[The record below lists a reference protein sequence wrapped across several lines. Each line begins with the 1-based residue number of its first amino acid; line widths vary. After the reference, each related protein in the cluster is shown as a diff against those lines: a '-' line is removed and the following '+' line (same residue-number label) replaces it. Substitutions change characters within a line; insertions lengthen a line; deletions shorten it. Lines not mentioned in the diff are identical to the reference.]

1 MKSVTLILIF
11 FLSSVLAM
19 AQQTTVTIEV
29 KNIQVGK
36 GFVVLNI
43 YDKEASFF
51 KTAYVSKTKIADH
64 ASLKFTFEIPNGK
77 YAISIFQDIDKNG
90 ILKQGWFDIPLEPI
104 GMGNNFKPKFSA
116 PTFEECAVNISN
128 SNNNFIILLN

>member
-1 MKSVTLILIF
+1 MKSITLILIF
-11 FLSSVLAM
+11 FLASVLAI

-43 YDKEASFF
+43 YEKEASFF
-51 KTAYVSKTKIADH
+51 KAAYVSKTKIADND
-64 ASLKFTFEIPNGK
+64 SLKFTFEIPNGK

-90 ILKQGWFDIPLEPI
+90 ILNQGWFDIPLEPI

-116 PTFEECAVNISN
+116 PTFEDCAVNISN